1 MEQCL
6 EQAVQELDG
15 HFDRTRKSTV
25 KKSMNTLR
33 RMDSVSRSMVK
44 GVDNTMTEWNKGIG
58 RESDAALQLARAYIS
73 EAPLPC

>member
-1 MEQCL
+1 
-6 EQAVQELDG
+6 
-15 HFDRTRKSTV
+15 
-25 KKSMNTLR
+25 
-33 RMDSVSRSMVK
+33 MVK